1 MSSIFS
7 LMKNNLII
15 LVSFALSLLA
25 CQSSKED
32 QALEAEPLPTD
43 IILEPTDS
51 RLNKLIAQILSP
63 DEYPDTIFCNGIVQ
77 APPQSIHSVYS
88 LMRGFVH
95 DIAVYPGTKVRKG
108 QLLCK
113 ISHPDIF
120 SVQQKFISQYSQ
132 FKTDSL
138 EFERQQMLFN
148 DSASSARQFEMAK
161 SVYYNSLAS
170 YLAQKKY
177 LSSIGFDISKILE
190 GQLYTDVLILS
201 PSDGIVSSMFTN
213 SGSLIE
219 NNTHLF
225 TILNTSHIHFE
236 IFLQPSLYPKIRDV
250 EYAFVS
256 TLSDTTYRK
265 VRVVNVSSFVE
276 NPSMSVVLHCHAIDE
291 SHTPI
296 VGETVSAY
304 FLTNFVKGYAV
315 PRNSVFHFNNRD
327 YIFSKTGYNQFKL
340 KEVSIKRKYPAF
352 FILEM
357 SDSIDIHVV
366 TQGAEFLR
374 EILIKED

>member
-1 MSSIFS
+1 
-7 LMKNNLII
+7 MKNNLAI
-15 LVSFALSLLA
+15 LVSVALGMMT
-25 CQSSKED
+25 CQSPKED
-32 QALEAEPLPTD
+32 PALEAEPLRAD
-43 IILEPTDS
+43 IVLEPTDS
-51 RLNKLIAQILSP
+51 RLNKLTAEILSRG
-63 DEYPDTIFCNGIVQ
+63 EYPDTIFCNGIVQ

-88 LMRGFVH
+88 LLRGFVH
-95 DIAVYPGTKVRKG
+95 TIAVYPGSLVRKG

-120 SVQQKFISQYSQ
+120 SVQQRFISQYSK

-138 EFERQQMLFN
+138 EFVRQQMLFN
-148 DSASSARQFEMAK
+148 DSATSARQFEMAK
-161 SVYYNSLAS
+161 SDYYNSLAT

-177 LSSIGFDISKILE
+177 LSSIGFDIGKILE

-201 PSDGIVSSMFTN
+201 PSDGIVSSVFTN

-236 IFLQPSLYPKIRDV
+236 LFIQPSDYHKVRDV

-256 TLSDTTYRK
+256 ALSDTTYRK
-265 VRVVNVSSFVE
+265 VRVVNVSTFVE
-276 NPSMSVVLHCHAIDE
+276 NSSMSIVLHCHAVDQ

-296 VGETVSAY
+296 VGETISAY
-304 FLTNFVKGYAV
+304 FLTNFEKGYAV

-327 YIFSKTGYNQFKL
+327 YIFAKTGINHFQL
-340 KEVSIKRKYPAF
+340 KEVSIMRKYPTF
-352 FILEM
+352 FVVDM
-357 SDSIDIHVV
+357 SDGRDIHVV
-366 TQGAEFLR
+366 TKGSEFLK
-374 EILIKED
+374 EIFIKED